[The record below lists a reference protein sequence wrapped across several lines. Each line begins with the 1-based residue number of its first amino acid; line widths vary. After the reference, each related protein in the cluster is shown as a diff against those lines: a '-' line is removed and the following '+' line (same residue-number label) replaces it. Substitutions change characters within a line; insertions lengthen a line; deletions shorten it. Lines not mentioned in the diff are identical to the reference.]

1 MIKTRLRRVFL
12 FKIEVIYFVKNN
24 SIRIRIAILANDNW
38 DFVVQTNSY
47 LMEKHREF
55 LILDLLK

>member
-12 FKIEVIYFVKNN
+12 FKIKANYFTLSK
-24 SIRIRIAILANDNW
+24 IGKTKFNDNW
-38 DFVVQTNSY
+38 DFAAQTNSY
-47 LMEKHREF
+47 WMEKHREF